1 MLIPALLSTEHQ
13 TSTFD
18 SGETELDTWLRSEG
32 LAAQKKGTS
41 RVFVLTE
48 DTDPDGRVL
57 AYYTL
62 SAYIIERDAL
72 PRRLGRGMPAQL
84 PAVLLGKLA
93 VDASRQ
99 GDGLGGQ
106 VLTEATARAVHLSQD
121 VGFRYLVVDAL
132 HEKAAAFYEHHG
144 FTRAPTPLA
153 LRLVLRV
160 GPALLHP

>member
-1 MLIPALLSTEHQ
+1 MLISAPLSAEHQ
-13 TSTFD
+13 ISTFD
-18 SGETELDTWLRSEG
+18 SGETDLDTWLRSEG

-48 DTDPDGRVL
+48 DTDLDGHVL

-62 SAYIIERDAL
+62 SAYIIERDHL

-93 VDASRQ
+93 VDTSPQ
-99 GDGLGGQ
+99 GSGLGGQ
-106 VLTEATARAVHLSQD
+106 VLTEAAARVVHLSQE

-132 HEKAAAFYEHHG
+132 HEKAAAFYEHYG
-144 FTRAPTPLA
+144 FIRAPTPQA